1 MSSNLDKID
10 HIVVL
15 MLENRSF
22 DNMLGWLYDPENPP
36 PYDKVPRGQT
46 FEGVSG
52 KPLSN
57 PIPPYA
63 RDAARGHVPV
73 GKATRITNPNP
84 DPGEEYYHVNTQLY
98 GTVLPDANRQEP
110 FNRKPYNLPAY
121 PPASA
126 PMNGFLTDF
135 INTFP
140 HWRKRE
146 PEYDEYRVIME
157 GFTPQDMPVISALAH
172 HFAVCDHYHASV
184 PSQTFC
190 NRSFVHSATSN
201 GLVVNTPYVNWL
213 FYHAPTIFNRIEDA
227 KRPDV
232 TWKVYYDELNL
243 IPITWLL
250 QPALRPYRRTR
261 FFHMDEFFKD
271 AREGTLPSY
280 SFIEPRLVVNHNDQ
294 HPPVDDF
301 LFTHA
306 ELAGEQLLYDVYRA
320 LREGKNWERTLF
332 ILTYDEHGGCYDH
345 VPPPAAVPPEAHHP
359 AGQYDFRFDRLGV
372 RLPVVLV
379 SPYIEPGTVVHT
391 LFDHTSI
398 IKTVCNRW
406 NLPPLTERDRAAT
419 DLSEVLTLD
428 TPRDDD
434 PQITPQPFQRMP
446 RPEDEPLN
454 DFQKGLLA
462 IVTGITSTNRIQ
474 EQQNLTEKVGH
485 LVQLLESEY
494 QVHRLKTI
502 GQAWKFMKQRLD
514 LTFQYEGVDESIE
527 AGKQD

>member
-1 MSSNLDKID
+1 MSSGLDKID

-22 DNMLGWLYDPENPP
+22 DNMLGWLYAPDNPP
-36 PYDKVPRGQT
+36 PFDKVPRGQT
-46 FEGVSG
+46 FDGVSG
-52 KPLSN
+52 KNLSN
-57 PIPPYA
+57 SIPPYA
-63 RDAARGHVPV
+63 RDAERGSVPV

-98 GTVLPDANRQEP
+98 GTVSPEANRHEP
-110 FNRKPYNLPAY
+110 FNRKPYNLP
-121 PPASA
+121 PVVPEVA
-126 PMNGFLTDF
+126 PMNGFVTDF

-140 HWRKRE
+140 MWRKRE
-146 PEYDEYRVIME
+146 PEYDEYKVIME
-157 GFTPQDMPVISALAH
+157 CFTPQDVPVISALAH
-172 HFAVCDHYHASV
+172 HYAVCDRYFASV

-190 NRSFVHSATSN
+190 NRSFIHSATSN
-201 GLVVNTPYVNWL
+201 GFVVNTPYVNWL
-213 FYHAPTIFNRIEDA
+213 FQHSPTIFNRIEDA
-227 KRPDV
+227 KRSEL

-243 IPITWLL
+243 VSITWLL

-332 ILTYDEHGGCYDH
+332 VLTYDEHGGCYDH
-345 VPPPAAVPPEAHHP
+345 VSPPRAVPPDARHP
-359 AGQYDFRFDRLGV
+359 AGQYDFKFDRYGV
-372 RLPVVLV
+372 RLPVVLI
-379 SPYIEPGTVVHT
+379 SPYVEPGAVIHT
-391 LFDHTSI
+391 LYDHTSV

-406 NLPPLTERDRAAT
+406 NLPHLTERDKAAN
-419 DLSEVLTLD
+419 DLSDVLTLD
-428 TPRDDD
+428 VPREDDPVMTPRV
-434 PQITPQPFQRMP
+434 FQRMP

-462 IVTGITSTNRIQ
+462 IVTGITAFNRIDESQ
-474 EQQNLTEKVGH
+474 HLTSKVQQ
-485 LVQLLESEY
+485 LVQLVESEY
-494 QVHRLKTI
+494 ELHRVKNI
-502 GQAWKFMKQRLD
+502 GQAWHFMKERLD
-514 LTFQYEGVDESIE
+514 LTFQYEGVDEKSS
-527 AGKQD
+527 